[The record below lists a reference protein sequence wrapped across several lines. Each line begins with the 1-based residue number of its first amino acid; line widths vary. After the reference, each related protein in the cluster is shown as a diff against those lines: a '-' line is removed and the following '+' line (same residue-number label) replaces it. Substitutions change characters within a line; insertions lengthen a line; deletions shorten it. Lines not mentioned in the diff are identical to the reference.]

1 MPGELAR
8 ATSWPRE
15 PARATAKA
23 KEVCNHKG
31 ADVAARAHEEKCL
44 TRRAHEGNEDGVLT
58 RTAHEGNIRG
68 GGNPAIV
75 AVMHGY
81 ILCMAQH

>member
-23 KEVCNHKG
+23 EGVCNHKG
-31 ADVAARAHEEKCL
+31 AGMAARVHEDKGL
-44 TRRAHEGNEDGVLT
+44 ARRAHEGNEDGVLT
-58 RTAHEGNIRG
+58 GTAHKGNIM
-68 GGNPAIV
+68 GGNLTMV
-75 AVMHGY
+75 AEMHGC